1 MAGLDPVRLERAA
14 ALCQGYV
21 DSGQMPCTSL
31 LVARHGEIAMRRDY
45 GLMDVAEGKPLA
57 EDALFRIFSMTK
69 PLTCIAGLV
78 CYEMGCFQLDDP
90 VSLYL
95 PEFNEHD
102 DPAAPLTIE
111 HCFTHTNGVQDTT
124 GNTPT
129 NLAEKVA
136 QLAASPRL
144 FPPGSAWKY
153 GPGHDVIGRLTE
165 VFTGMPY
172 ADFLREAVL
181 APTGM
186 EDTSFVVPE
195 EKWGR
200 LVAPCQHIEEAEG
213 GLHYRQNP
221 VEYTRSD
228 GSVRALEPGDCM
240 IGTYPEPSGGLM
252 STVTDYFRFC
262 QMLLNGGVAVDG
274 TRVLGR
280 RTVELFASNR
290 LPSCARA
297 APGTDCGDLGFA
309 EDLPQPGHSGTNQG
323 PGVGFGLGV
332 AVVDEPSKTKRVCS
346 KGEFYWVR
354 SAPAPEPY
362 MYSPR
367 GSTLPSAQ
375 L

>member
-14 ALCQGYV
+14 ALCQGDV

-186 EDTSFVVPE
+186 EDTSFVVPGE
-195 EKWGR
+195 RGR
-200 LVAPCQHIEEAEG
+200 FQTTVIVPRWAVSSHRRRCCRGEVGSAG
-213 GLHYRQNP
+213 GAVPAHRGGGGRP
-221 VEYTRSD
+221 
-228 GSVRALEPGDCM
+228 ALPAEPG
-240 IGTYPEPSGGLM
+240 
-252 STVTDYFRFC
+252 
-262 QMLLNGGVAVDG
+262 
-274 TRVLGR
+274 RVHALR
-280 RTVELFASNR
+280 RQR
-290 LPSCARA
+290 
-297 APGTDCGDLGFA
+297 
-309 EDLPQPGHSGTNQG
+309 QG
-323 PGVGFGLGV
+323 PGAG
-332 AVVDEPSKTKRVCS
+332 
-346 KGEFYWVR
+346 
-354 SAPAPEPY
+354 
-362 MYSPR
+362 
-367 GSTLPSAQ
+367 
-375 L
+375 